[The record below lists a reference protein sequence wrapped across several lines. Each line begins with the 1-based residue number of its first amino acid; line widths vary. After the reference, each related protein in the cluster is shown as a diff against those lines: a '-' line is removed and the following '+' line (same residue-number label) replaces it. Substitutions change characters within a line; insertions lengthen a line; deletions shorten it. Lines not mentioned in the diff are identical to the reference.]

1 VEVGLLQPTD
11 WTGEFIGAAKKFQ
24 ATRES
29 LRPIRLQRGF
39 DLPKKARALL
49 KARLYITAL
58 GVYEA
63 RLNGVC
69 IGQDVL
75 APGWTSYHHRLVY
88 QTYDVTQLLS
98 SGNNV
103 LSVEVAEGWYA
114 GRLGFGGGRRY
125 IYGDELGLLAQ
136 LEVTFEDNE
145 TWKLSSDTSWLCQ
158 TTSIVQSEFYDG
170 ETHDFRA
177 TDGEWAPVKTLNV
190 PLNALTATDAPP
202 IRVTEEMMPT
212 QILRSASGKI
222 ILDFGQNLVGSLRI
236 NTALHLHAG
245 SQLTLMYA
253 EVLENAEI
261 ATRPLRHAKCT
272 DRIVFGDKL
281 VTSWQTKFT
290 FHGFRYVQVDGWPG
304 IPTVHDFTA
313 LVMHTDMKR
322 RGWFSCSDSLV
333 NKLHE
338 SIVWSMR
345 GNFVGIPTDCPQRD
359 ERLGWTGDIQVFT
372 PVATF
377 LYDSVGM
384 LSGWL
389 EDLSA
394 DQLSAEH
401 GIPGLVVPEIL
412 WDQWCKP
419 SPQAVWH
426 DAAVLT
432 PWDAY
437 TASSDVEILH
447 RQYPSMKAWV
457 TKGIRRGD
465 DGMWDGNV
473 WQLGDWLDPNAPPED
488 AGNGRTNSLLVA
500 DAYLVHVT
508 RTMAQ
513 ISSVLGYQEDAT
525 FYENH
530 AQMLKRGF
538 QDKYLTPSGLLASD
552 TQTGYSLAI
561 CMDLI
566 GDDANDDSANMAVQ
580 NVAAARLG
588 DLVRTSKFHISTG
601 FVGTALI
608 CHALTQTDQTQLAY
622 RMLLEKHCPSWLYPI
637 TMGATTTW
645 ERWDSMLP
653 NGEVNG
659 GAMTSFNHYALGA
672 VASWLHGSVAGISTG
687 DGWKTVMVAPKPGG
701 SLTSAEA
708 TFEGPYG
715 LVKCAWSLEGNQF
728 VLTLTIPPN
737 SKANVRLPDDTTLAL
752 SSGNHELSCQFT
764 PEAWPPGLVQESWI
778 PQRLCDCCT

>member
-1 VEVGLLQPTD
+1 MSAAPILSAPTFEHHPTGFGLGHSRPRLSWRFLPSSDGEYPKDWQQASYELEITPLGGTPEVFPVKSAESVLVPWPGKTLQSREMASVRVRACSTTGTYTDWSPFSQVEVGLLQPTD
-11 WTGEFIGAAKKFQ
+11 WTAEFIGAAKRFQ

-39 DLPKKARALL
+39 DLAKKLGVSV

-63 RLNGVC
+63 RLNEVR

-88 QTYDVTQLLS
+88 QAYDVTQ
-98 SGNNV
+98 
-103 LSVEVAEGWYA
+103 GWYA

-136 LEVTFEDNE
+136 LEVTFEGNE
-145 TWKLSSDTSWLCQ
+145 TWRLSSDTSWLCQ
-158 TTSIVQSEFYDG
+158 TTSIVQSELYDG
-170 ETHDFRA
+170 ETHDFRT
-177 TDGEWAPVKTLNV
+177 TDREWAPVKTLNV

-202 IRVTEEMMPT
+202 IRITEEMMPT

-222 ILDFGQNLVGSLRI
+222 ILDFGQNLVGGLRI
-236 NTALHLHAG
+236 NTPLHLPAG

-253 EVLENAEI
+253 EVLENGEI
-261 ATRPLRHAKCT
+261 ATRPLRRAKCT
-272 DRIVFGDKL
+272 DKIFFGDKV

-313 LVMHTDMKR
+313 LVMHTDMRR
-322 RGWFSCSDSLV
+322 RGWFSCSDLLV

-359 ERLGWTGDIQVFT
+359 ERLGWTGDIQVFA
-372 PVATF
+372 PVAMF

-389 EDLSA
+389 EDLSV
-394 DQLSAEH
+394 DQLSTKH
-401 GIPGLVVPEIL
+401 GIPGLVVPEML
-412 WDQWCKP
+412 WDHWCKP

-437 TASSDVEILH
+437 VASSDVEILR
-447 RQYPSMKAWV
+447 RQYPSIKAWM
-457 TKGIRRGD
+457 TTGIRRGE
-465 DGMWDGNV
+465 DGLWDSNV

-513 ISSVLGYQEDAT
+513 ISLILGYQEDAA
-525 FYENH
+525 FYQNDT
-530 AQMLKRGF
+530 QMLKRRF
-538 QDKYLTPSGLLASD
+538 RDKYLTPAGLLASD
-552 TQTGYSLAI
+552 TQTAYSLAVCVDPI
-561 CMDLI
+561 S
-566 GDDANDDSANMAVQ
+566 DDAKDDSSNTAVQ
-580 NVAAARLG
+580 KVAAARLG

-608 CHALTQTDQTQLAY
+608 CHALTKSNQTQLAY
-622 RMLLEKHCPSWLYPI
+622 HMLLEKHCPSWLYPI

-653 NGEVNG
+653 DGRVNE

-672 VASWLHGSVAGISTG
+672 VASWLHGSIAGISTL
-687 DGWKTVMVAPKPGG
+687 DG
-701 SLTSAEA
+701 
-708 TFEGPYG
+708 
-715 LVKCAWSLEGNQF
+715 
-728 VLTLTIPPN
+728 
-737 SKANVRLPDDTTLAL
+737 
-752 SSGNHELSCQFT
+752 
-764 PEAWPPGLVQESWI
+764 
-778 PQRLCDCCT
+778 